1 MRPDAR
7 IALSLLAALWAVS
20 GLLGPADA
28 TAQQRQSCDTV
39 GYLSDCL
46 KDPQRVMIA
55 LATLKSAGEDDALPI
70 FQRGIESAH
79 EPVRIYCL
87 DAVADIMD
95 KKAVPLLTRS
105 LKSDESAN
113 VRAAALSRLMELKA
127 AKPEML
133 TDLLNHKN
141 EKLRCLTACALVR
154 LDKGTGNG
162 LQATL
167 EELAESTNPATEI
180 MARVSLVKLGDT
192 TQLAAIRRRISNP
205 RLPEVVIALMCE
217 QVSDQNVT
225 AATGLLTDLAS
236 SRRSMGTRARA
247 LDALA
252 EISPAAP
259 GILLKAITEAK
270 NPVYAAR
277 LLKLLADQDN
287 AASQLLTIAR
297 ADGTMAPLARFE
309 LTRKNDPRALSGV
322 TRRAIAGDS
331 LLPAA
336 YIIARAEQDANSRT
350 LAPAYVP
357 ALSQWLTSL
366 DGRSKSFKA
375 EHLHAAKATTVLVD
389 IGLGEGLKTV
399 HSLLQSRYSARTQA
413 VAMGLV
419 KADNSK
425 AIPLAGPLLE
435 SAYPK
440 LVRSAAMTLGRFGRE
455 SGREELVR
463 IATAPEREGVP
474 TACLANWYILKIDGE
489 TKVAAKT
496 LAGVLP

>member
-1 MRPDAR
+1 MRPNAR
-7 IALSLLAALWAVS
+7 IALSLVAALWTVN
-20 GLLGPADA
+20 GLPGPARA
-28 TAQQRQSCDTV
+28 PGQQRKTCDAV
-39 GYLSDCL
+39 GYLSTCL
-46 KDPQRVMIA
+46 KDPERVMIA
-55 LATLKSAGEDDALPI
+55 LATLKSAGEDEALPI
-70 FQRGIESAH
+70 FQRGLQSAH

-87 DAVADIMD
+87 DAVADIMED
-95 KKAVPLLTRS
+95 KAVGLLTGS

-113 VRAAALSRLMELKA
+113 VRAAALSRLMELDA

-133 TDLLNHKN
+133 TGLLNHKN

-154 LDKGTGNG
+154 LGKGAANG
-162 LQATL
+162 LRTTL
-167 EELAESTNPATEI
+167 EGLTESTNPATEI

-205 RLPEVVIALMCE
+205 RVPEVVIALMCE
-217 QVSDQNVT
+217 QISDQNVT
-225 AATGLLTDLAS
+225 EATGLLTDLAG
-236 SRRSMGTRARA
+236 SRRSMGIRARA

-252 EISPAAP
+252 EVSPAAP
-259 GILLKAITEAK
+259 GVLLKEITEAK

-277 LLKLLADQDN
+277 LMKLLADQDD
-287 AASQLLTIAR
+287 ATKQLLTLAR
-297 ADGTMAPLARFE
+297 ADGSMAPLARFE
-309 LTRKNDPRALSGV
+309 LARKNDHRALAGV

-336 YIIARAEQDANSRT
+336 YIIARAEQDANSQT

-357 ALSQWLTSL
+357 ALSEWLTSL
-366 DGRSKSFKA
+366 DGRSKTFKP

-389 IGLGEGLKTV
+389 IGLGEGLQTV
-399 HSLLQSRYSARTQA
+399 HSLLNSRYSARTQA

-419 KADNSK
+419 KAENSK
-425 AIPLAGPLLE
+425 AIALAGPLLD

-440 LVRSAAMTLGRFGRE
+440 LVRSAAMTLGRYGRE

-463 IATAPEREGVP
+463 IATAPQREGVP

-489 TKVAAKT
+489 TKVAART